1 MTRPK
6 TPRLIRPD
14 LSKQY
19 TSPIAWEKDLPIRQS
34 SLAWRSL
41 IKAFYG
47 ETLDPAEIACFRRIS
62 GGREPTPGG
71 DSEILVVAGRRGGK
85 SETTARLA
93 IYEACYGGHKKALA
107 RGQYGLIP
115 IISPLKEQSMEIM
128 RYCKGFLDLP
138 QVKPF
143 VESEPTLTEIR
154 FKTRVIIRVMAA
166 DALNVSGPTIVCA
179 IRDEAAKFGG
189 DESAMS
195 DREIENSLR
204 PALAPVKGA
213 PKRRLISITSAYT
226 RDGIAYEA
234 DRDWYSKANAPLLVV
249 RGNTE
254 TFNPNIDQAWLAKER
269 VRVGEKVYRRE
280 YEAEWQDAT
289 LDGYFNDVL
298 EASIDRGREVS
309 HPRDGY
315 DYWIAIDPAWKGD
328 RWAIAVVHREREGLG
343 ALKTVVDMVKVWS
356 PQRGKVL
363 STEETLAKVAAIARQ
378 HGTEVVY
385 TDQAS
390 GPALVEMSKRVGLH
404 LVEVPWT
411 GGFGHES
418 KSSKFRRVHSGMADG
433 LIRLPDDPDTIR
445 EFSNVSSKLLK
456 SGAERIEA
464 RVGHDDRVHAVV
476 MAIAMSMEKD
486 PDYHQGDGKR
496 SEYEILCE
504 QARAKMDAMELGE
517 MERAEQAAEQNQWNR
532 AGLGQGL
539 GHWTDQ
545 IDWNHVAR
553 YRGI

>member
-6 TPRLIRPD
+6 IPALVRPD
-14 LSKQY
+14 FTKEYS
-19 TSPIAWEKDLPIRQS
+19 SPIAWEKDLPIRQS
-34 SLAWRSL
+34 SLAWRAL

-47 ETLDPAEIACFRRIS
+47 DALDEPELACFRLIS
-62 GGREPTPGG
+62 GGRDPNPDG
-71 DSEILVVAGRRGGK
+71 DTELLVVAGRRGGK
-85 SETTARLA
+85 SETTARIA
-93 IYEACYGGHKKALA
+93 IFEAVYGKHRKALA

-128 RYCKGFLDLP
+128 RYCKGLLDLP

-143 VESEPTLTEIR
+143 VESEPTMTEIR

-189 DESAMS
+189 DDTAMS

-213 PKRRLISITSAYT
+213 PRRRLISITSAYT
-226 RDGIAYEA
+226 RDGIAFEA
-234 DRDWYSKANAPLLVV
+234 DRDWYGKIDAPLLVV

-254 TFNPNIDQAWLAKER
+254 TFNPNIDKDWLANER
-269 VRVGEKVYRRE
+269 KRVGEKVYCRE

-298 EASIDRGREVS
+298 DNAIDRGREFS
-309 HPRDGY
+309 HPRDGV
-315 DYWIAIDPAWKGD
+315 DYWVAIDPAWKGD
-328 RWAIAVVHREREGLG
+328 RWALAVCHRERDAMGP
-343 ALKTVVDMVKVWS
+343 LKTIVDLVKVWS
-356 PQRGKVL
+356 PSRGKVL
-363 STEETLAKVAAIARQ
+363 STEDTLAKVAAICRQ

-385 TDQAS
+385 SDQAA
-390 GPALVEMSKRVGLH
+390 GPALTEMAKRVGLH
-404 LVEVPWT
+404 LIEVPWT
-411 GGFGHES
+411 GGHGATS
-418 KSSKFRRVHSGMADG
+418 KSSKFRRVHSAMADG
-433 LIRLPDDPDTIR
+433 LIRLTDDQDTIR
-445 EFSNVSSKLLK
+445 EFSNVSSTLLK
-456 SGAERIEA
+456 TGAERIEA
-464 RVGHDDRVHAVV
+464 RVGHDDRVSAVV
-476 MAIAMSMEKD
+476 MAIVQAMEKD
-486 PDYHQGDGKR
+486 PDYYLGGGNADK

-504 QARAKMDAMELGE
+504 QARAKMDKHEIAE
-517 MERAEQAAEQNQWNR
+517 MEAAQRNAEEDRWNR

-539 GHWTDQ
+539 WSDT
-545 IDWNHVAR
+545 IDWNRVSR